1 MHPSRHTGSRALIT
15 PPTAAVMTLDACKAA
30 LGITGTDK
38 DAIIA
43 GALNATVAQ
52 LDPAEGGWL
61 GRALRPQTWELRLPG
76 FVDHG
81 CGHPHYGAGAIA
93 LPYPKL
99 ISIESFKY
107 DDAGGTERTLVLDTD
122 FRILGAGT
130 FGKQAVAPLYNRCW
144 PVARCDAET
153 VRIRFRS
160 GYAAAVPADPG
171 PEAADELPASIPQA
185 IALGVRM
192 LISNT
197 GANLYLSMDRTEGI
211 GEKRYTVTSAANEL
225 LQTAMQNLLSICR
238 VYG

>member
-1 MHPSRHTGSRALIT
+1 MHRSRHTGSRALIT
-15 PPTAAVMTLDACKAA
+15 PPTAAVMTLEACKAA
-30 LGITGTDK
+30 LGIVGAGQ
-38 DAIIA
+38 DAILA
-43 GALNATVAQ
+43 AALNATVAQ

-81 CGHPHYGAGAIA
+81 CRHPRYDAGAIA

-107 DDAGGTERTLVLDTD
+107 DDAGGTERTLALNTD

-144 PVARCDAET
+144 PIARCDAES
-153 VRIRFRS
+153 VRIRFQC
-160 GYAAAVPADPG
+160 GYAAAVDADPG
-171 PEAADELPASIPQA
+171 PEAADELPASIPLA

-192 LISNT
+192 LISNA
-197 GANLYLSMDRTEGI
+197 GANLYLALDRVEGV
-211 GEKRYTVTSAANEL
+211 GEKRYAVTAAANEL
-225 LQTAMQNLLSICR
+225 LQTAMQNLLSTCR